1 MEDCPVC
8 GYEYNRNT
16 ETSEFCPKCGW
27 HLFLDPLPHDV
38 DCMEP
43 APVAAQIL
51 NWAKTTW
58 KKLELLE
65 KNPLLEP
72 TNYSLLAK
80 KVEEIQNNT
89 SNLPEILSILRE
101 INEKIQENYSLS
113 DQTQIVSN
121 TLGDYKQDEQ
131 VSNYSLSDQTQ
142 IVSNT
147 PGDYKQDEQVSNYSL
162 SDQTQIVSN
171 TPGDYK
177 QDEQVSNY
185 EIDDPEINREIN
197 SLVENYNNHGEFPD
211 KIDVCETEESRSRRC
226 SGGKDS
232 TVFEGNYRGRG
243 DYWIIADQYLVPKH
257 KYKINQH
264 SYKTISVLFDC
275 RNYDGNAHAS
285 LDDMILVKPAKVIP
299 IPNQQK
305 WQLQDTGILEFKTQ
319 T

>member
-89 SNLPEILSILRE
+89 SHLPEILSILRE

-121 TLGDYKQDEQ
+121 TL
-131 VSNYSLSDQTQ
+131 
-142 IVSNT
+142 
-147 PGDYKQDEQVSNYSL
+147 GDYKQDEQVSNYSL

-226 SGGKDS
+226 SGGKDP
-232 TVFEGNYRGRG
+232 TVFEANYRGRG
-243 DYWIIADQYLVPKH
+243 DYWIIAGQYLVLKH

-299 IPNQQK
+299 IPNQEK

>member
-1 MEDCPVC
+1 MEDCPLC

-51 NWAKTTW
+51 NWARTTW

-65 KNPLLEP
+65 KNSLLEP

-101 INEKIQENYSLS
+101 INEKIQGNYSL
-113 DQTQIVSN
+113 
-121 TLGDYKQDEQ
+121 G
-131 VSNYSLSDQTQ
+131 
-142 IVSNT
+142 
-147 PGDYKQDEQVSNYSL
+147 
-162 SDQTQIVSN
+162 DQTQIVSN

-185 EIDDPEINREIN
+185 EIDDPEIN

-211 KIDVCETEESRSRRC
+211 KIDVSETEESRSRRC
-226 SGGKDS
+226 SGGKDP
-232 TVFEGNYRGRG
+232 TVFEANYRGRG
-243 DYWIIADQYLVPKH
+243 DYWIIAGQYLVLKH

-285 LDDMILVKPAKVIP
+285 LDDMILIKPAKVIP
-299 IPNQQK
+299 IPNQEK
-305 WQLQDTGILEFKTQ
+305 WQLQDTGILQFKTQ

>member
-16 ETSEFCPKCGW
+16 ETIKFCPKCGW
-27 HLFLDPLPHDV
+27 HLFPDPLPHDV

-147 PGDYKQDEQVSNYSL
+147 PGDYKQDEQVSNY
-162 SDQTQIVSN
+162 
-171 TPGDYK
+171 
-177 QDEQVSNY
+177 
-185 EIDDPEINREIN
+185 EIDDPEIN
-197 SLVENYNNHGEFPD
+197 SLVENYNNHGELPD

-226 SGGKDS
+226 SGGKDP
-232 TVFEGNYRGRG
+232 TVFEANYRGRG

>member
-16 ETSEFCPKCGW
+16 ETIKFCPKCGW

-121 TLGDYKQDEQ
+121 TLGDYKQD
-131 VSNYSLSDQTQ
+131 
-142 IVSNT
+142 
-147 PGDYKQDEQVSNYSL
+147 KQVSNYSL

-185 EIDDPEINREIN
+185 EIDDPEIN
-197 SLVENYNNHGEFPD
+197 SLVENYNNHGELPD

-226 SGGKDS
+226 SGGKDP
-232 TVFEGNYRGRG
+232 TVFEANYRGRG